1 MRVYVGARDGE
12 GLSPKE
18 RDASRN
24 VMPGMSFTSSP
35 NFVVR
40 PGWLPSSRVCRVR
53 DADGWWEERY
63 K

>member
-1 MRVYVGARDGE
+1 MREGASKRILE
-12 GLSPKE
+12 Q
-18 RDASRN
+18 N